1 PIGFASRP
9 APIPVYGWD
18 LPEELSTSCPWQA
31 FQTRRGRD
39 KPGRQGKAGLRH
51 EGKPGW
57 FSLIGRS
64 ASPMGLLPFRY
75 TVGTYLQSFP
85 QAALGRRFRPRRGR
99 DEPGR
104 QSKAGLSY
112 QGKPGWFSLIG
123 RSASPMGLLPFRY
136 TVGTCL
142 KSFPQAALGRRFRPR
157 RGRDKPGRRSRA
169 GLRHEGKPRWFSL
182 IGRSASPM
190 GLLPFRYTV
199 GTCLKSFP
207 QAALGRRF
215 RPRRGRD
222 EPGRQSRA
230 GLRHEG
236 KPRWFSLIGRSASPM
251 GLLPFRYTVGTYLK
265 SFPQA
270 ALGRHSS
277 SADRLR
283 RHLPENGEESVP

>member
-1 PIGFASRP
+1 MVFPHRPIGFADGP

-51 EGKPGW
+51 EGKP
-57 FSLIGRS
+57 
-64 ASPMGLLPFRY
+64 
-75 TVGTYLQSFP
+75 
-85 QAALGRRFRPRRGR
+85 
-99 DEPGR
+99 
-104 QSKAGLSY
+104 
-112 QGKPGWFSLIG
+112 
-123 RSASPMGLLPFRY
+123 
-136 TVGTCL
+136 
-142 KSFPQAALGRRFRPR
+142 
-157 RGRDKPGRRSRA
+157 
-169 GLRHEGKPRWFSL
+169 RWFSL
-182 IGRSASPM
+182 IDRSASPM

-222 EPGRQSRA
+222 EPGRQSKA
-230 GLRHEG
+230 GLSYQG